1 MKKQL
6 AMLLVAAMTVTA
18 LGGCGSDKGSGASN
32 SSTAQTQGTDEAAT
46 SSVEGTDQ
54 GSSQGI
60 AALKD
65 MDVDSLVTLG
75 EYKGLAVT
83 VAPASVDDSQWDQLV
98 KQVYEGSVTKENGG
112 IIDRAVANGDT
123 VNIDYEGKKDGV
135 AFDGGTAQGQL
146 LTIGSGQFI
155 DGFEEGLIGVTPGET
170 VDLDLTFPETY
181 QNNPDLAGAAVVF
194 TVTVNYIVPTE
205 LEDTVV
211 AAFGEEEYKTVEEL
225 RQYVYD
231 YLYSNA
237 ESSYNSNVENS
248 VLNAFMTGCTFKE
261 MPSDMLEQYSQN
273 IKANL
278 DSTAASMG
286 ADADTYTSYF
296 YNMDAETFISTYAE
310 ESVKQSVA
318 LQAVANKEGL
328 AVTDDELESLLSE
341 NATNAGFG
349 SVEEF
354 MGNNTREEYREYFMF
369 EKTVKFL
376 VDNAVISEQ

>member
-6 AMLLVAAMTVTA
+6 AMLLITAMAVTVMA
-18 LGGCGSDKGSGASN
+18 GCGSDNGGAAEGSSTSQSQETTGASE
-32 SSTAQTQGTDEAAT
+32 SSE
-46 SSVEGTDQ
+46 EG
-54 GSSQGI
+54 SANGI

-83 VAPASVDDSQWDQLV
+83 AAPAAVDDSEWDQLV
-98 KQVYEGSVTKENGG
+98 NQVYNGSVTKENGG
-112 IIDRAVANGDT
+112 IVDRAVADGDT
-123 VNIDYEGKKDGV
+123 VNLDYAGTKDGV

-155 DGFEEGLIGVTPGET
+155 DGFEEGLVGVTPGET
-170 VDLDLTFPETY
+170 VDLNLTFPEVY
-181 QNNPDLAGAAVVF
+181 DNNPDLAGAAVVF

-237 ESSYNSNVENS
+237 QSNYNSTVENS
-248 VLNAFMTGCTFKE
+248 VLNTFMTNCTFQE
-261 MPSDMLEQYSQN
+261 MPADMVEQYGQN
-273 IKANL
+273 IRANL
-278 DSTAASMG
+278 ESTAASMG
-286 ADADTYTSYF
+286 ADADTYTTYF
-296 YNMDAETFISTYAE
+296 YNMDAETFISSYAE

-328 AVTDDELESLLSE
+328 AVTDEELDSLLSE
-341 NATNAGFG
+341 NATNSGFG

-369 EKTVKFL
+369 EKAVKFL
-376 VDNAVISEQ
+376 VDNAVISAE